1 MKADA
6 ARNALIGVVAALIG
20 VLLLASGFLVRVMT
34 EPDAGPATA
43 VAPAGQSPDTAS
55 VAGAAAAGSVSGSTI
70 DEVMGVLVEDFV
82 DPDRVNAEYLYEAA
96 INGVFQALG
105 DPHSTYIDPNT
116 YAISRDDFSGTFQGI
131 GATVSQQGSFVIIV
145 RPIEGTPA
153 DEAGLQAGDTIL
165 EVDGES
171 AEGWTVQQ
179 AVLRIRGPRG
189 SSVEL
194 KIRHVDGTEQTFS
207 IVRDEI
213 EVTSVSYDP
222 PGGVL
227 RDADGTEV
235 TDLFYVRIRTITR
248 TTPQEVRD
256 AIRRASDEGKKGLLI
271 DVRGDPGGLLVETT
285 EIADMF
291 LDSGTILVQV
301 DRDGNERVATATSG
315 TLTDLPVVVL
325 QDEFSAS
332 GSELFAAALQENGR
346 AMVVGT
352 TSFGKGTV
360 NHVRELSNGGAVY
373 VSIARWLTPQRN
385 QIEGRGII
393 PDVPITLTVEDIEA
407 GRDIAMFRAIDVMR
421 EQIATGEFRPTV
433 KSAG

>member
-6 ARNALIGVVAALIG
+6 ARNALIGVVATLIG
-20 VLLLASGFLVRVMT
+20 VLLIASGFLVRVVT
-34 EPDAGPATA
+34 EPDAPVVTSA
-43 VAPAGQSPDTAS
+43 APAGQAAGTTA
-55 VAGAAAAGSVSGSTI
+55 AGARAPGTVSGATL
-70 DEVMGVLVEDFV
+70 DEVMSVLAEDFV
-82 DPDRVNAEYLYEAA
+82 DPDRVNQEYLYEAA
-96 INGVFQALG
+96 INGLFQALG
-105 DPHSTYIDPNT
+105 DPHSTYIDPDT

-131 GATVSQQGSFVIIV
+131 GATVSQQGTFVIIV

-153 DEAGLQAGDTIL
+153 DEAGLKAGDTIL

-189 SSVEL
+189 TAVEL
-194 KIRHVDGTEQTFS
+194 KVRHVDGTEEVLS

-213 EVTSVSYDP
+213 QVTSVSFDP
-222 PGGVL
+222 PGGIL
-227 RDADGTEV
+227 RDSEGNEVAD
-235 TDLFYVRIRTITR
+235 LAYIRIRTITR
-248 TTPQEVRD
+248 TTPQEVRE
-256 AIRRASDEGKKGLLI
+256 AIQRATAEGKLGLLI
-271 DVRGDPGGLLVETT
+271 DVRSDPGGLLVETT
-285 EIADMF
+285 ELADMF

-301 DRDGNERVATATSG
+301 DRNGNERVANATSG

-352 TSFGKGTV
+352 KSFGKGTV

-373 VSIARWLTPQRN
+373 VSIARWLTPDRN

-421 EQIATGEFRPTV
+421 EQIATGEYRPTLG
-433 KSAG
+433 SAG

>member
-1 MKADA
+1 MKTDA

-20 VLLLASGFLVRVMT
+20 VLLIAGGFLVRVVT
-34 EPDAGPATA
+34 EPDAPVVAAATPAIQAAGTA
-43 VAPAGQSPDTAS
+43 ASGTAS
-55 VAGAAAAGSVSGSTI
+55 VGDINGSTL
-70 DEVMGVLVEDFV
+70 DEVMDVLRDDFV
-82 DPDRVNAEYLYEAA
+82 DPDRVNSEYLYEAA

-105 DPHSTYIDPNT
+105 DPHSTYIDPDT

-153 DEAGLQAGDTIL
+153 EEAGLQAGDTIL

-194 KIRHVDGTEQTFS
+194 KVRHVDGTEEVLS

-213 EVTSVSYDP
+213 QVTSVSFDP

-227 RDADGTEV
+227 RDADGNDV
-235 TDLFYVRIRTITR
+235 TDLFYMRIRTITR

-256 AIRRASDEGKKGLLI
+256 AVQRAIDEDKLGLLI

-285 EIADMF
+285 EVTDMF

-301 DRDGNERVATATSG
+301 DRDGNERIATATSG
-315 TLTDLPVVVL
+315 TITDLPIVVL

-346 AMVVGT
+346 AMVVGN

-373 VSIARWLTPQRN
+373 VSIARWLTPDRN
-385 QIEGRGII
+385 QIEGRGIV
-393 PDVPITLTVEDIEA
+393 PDVPVTLTIEDIEA
-407 GRDIAMFRAIDVMR
+407 GRDVAMFRAIDVMR
-421 EQIATGEFRPTV
+421 EQIATGEFRPGQTA
-433 KSAG
+433 AG

>member
-6 ARNALIGVVAALIG
+6 ARNALVGVVATLIG
-20 VLLLASGFLVRVMT
+20 VLLIASGFLVRVVT
-34 EPDAGPATA
+34 EPDAPA
-43 VAPAGQSPDTAS
+43 
-55 VAGAAAAGSVSGSTI
+55 AGAAAPASQSAATTTGASAPGSVSGATL
-70 DEVMGVLVEDFV
+70 DEVMKVLAEDFV
-82 DPDRVNAEYLYEAA
+82 DPDRVNQEYLYESA
-96 INGVFQALG
+96 INGLFQALG
-105 DPHSTYIDPNT
+105 DPHSTYIDPDT

-189 SSVEL
+189 TAVEL
-194 KIRHVDGTEQTFS
+194 KVRHVDGTEEVLS

-213 EVTSVSYDP
+213 QVTSVSFDP

-227 RDADGTEV
+227 RDSEGTEV
-235 TDLFYVRIRTITR
+235 TDLAYIRIRTITR

-256 AIRRASDEGKKGLLI
+256 AIQRATDEGKLGLLI
-271 DVRGDPGGLLVETT
+271 DVRSDPGGLLVETT
-285 EIADMF
+285 ELADMF

-301 DRDGNERVATATSG
+301 DRNGTERVANATSG

-373 VSIARWLTPQRN
+373 VSIARWLTPDRN

-421 EQIATGEFRPTV
+421 QQIATGQYRPTV
-433 KSAG
+433 SAAS